1 MTSLFERIGGH
12 DKLEMMVAQFYQ
24 FCLGDE
30 RINYFFLENVSDIPK
45 LHSTM
50 VQFLTGLFGGPNHY
64 KGPDMIS
71 LHKHMPIKHEHY
83 EITWEHME
91 SAFLVFKLD
100 RELIAELKTAVYST
114 YDNIVHSK

>member
-1 MTSLFERIGGH
+1 MASLFERIGGH
-12 DKLEMMVAQFYQ
+12 DKLEKMVAQFYQ
-24 FCLGDE
+24 FCLGDD

-71 LHKHMPIKHEHY
+71 LHKNMPIKPEHY
-83 EITWEHME
+83 HITWEHME
-91 SAFLVFKLD
+91 SSFLVHKLD
-100 RELIAELKTAVYST
+100 KAMIAEIKETVYST
-114 YDNIVHSK
+114 YDQIVNSR